1 MKSYSSIAGDSR
13 GSDDRS
19 LWDPHAPV
27 KSIDYIGSF
36 ALITN
41 NICGPAMMSLPSL
54 FRAAGILPTV
64 AMILFV
70 YFCSCLVGV
79 FLAESIQNV
88 PGNRE
93 FRRNLDFSH
102 VFGLTVGERWYHVV
116 QMLVI
121 ISCVSQIFAALVE
134 VSQAL
139 DGFLASF
146 VIGKTY
152 ALQLSSM
159 EIIEWNPAAC
169 QAASNSLDGL
179 ENGVDIDLC
188 TPFAKAD
195 YGVIT
200 LGYLLT
206 TACFLPLGLGD
217 LKETIGVQIAAFIA
231 FFVFLLQFEWEFHEK
246 GLNFVDTVPWV
257 GSDFSQLAGVVLFN
271 YAYPITVPSW
281 LNEKKLGTPTSK
293 IIWATSQLSTVVY
306 IVFGLTAAWAF
317 SDTGADMLVVLSST
331 QVSHSTQL
339 CAAFFSMAI
348 IGSGA
353 PVFCVIVH
361 SILIGDGH
369 FSPRTSLFLGSIL
382 PYLLAL
388 FMYQGHLLMDILNW
402 AGLVVNGLVA
412 SILPLVLAYV
422 AYKKRLERGEGETL
436 KSGAVTGTAAAD
448 QGEDHEEEVDV
459 VKPLPA
465 GLEPYRAPLLLATIG
480 AFTVIILSTLVLDI
494 FTGSGP

>member
-1 MKSYSSIAGDSR
+1 
-13 GSDDRS
+13 
-19 LWDPHAPV
+19 
-27 KSIDYIGSF
+27 
-36 ALITN
+36 
-41 NICGPAMMSLPSL
+41 
-54 FRAAGILPTV
+54 
-64 AMILFV
+64 
-70 YFCSCLVGV
+70 
-79 FLAESIQNV
+79 
-88 PGNRE
+88 
-93 FRRNLDFSH
+93 
-102 VFGLTVGERWYHVV
+102 
-116 QMLVI
+116 VI
-121 ISCVSQIFAALVE
+121 ISCVSQIFAAIVE
-134 VSQAL
+134 VSQAM

-159 EIIEWNPAAC
+159 QIIEWSPAAC
-169 QAASNSLDGL
+169 QAASNSVHAL

-200 LGYLLT
+200 LGYLMT
-206 TACFLPLGLGD
+206 TAFFLPLGLGD
-217 LKETIGVQIAAFIA
+217 LKETIGVQIASFIA
-231 FFVFLLQFEWEFHEK
+231 FFVFFLQFEWEFHEK
-246 GLNFVDTVPWV
+246 GFNFADTVPWV

-281 LNEKKLGTPTSK
+281 LNEKKLTVPTSK
-293 IIWATSQLSTVVY
+293 VIWATSQLSTIIY
-306 IVFGLTAAWAF
+306 IVFGLTAAFAF

-331 QVSHSTQL
+331 QVSHRTQL
-339 CAAFFSMAI
+339 CAAFFSVAI

-382 PYLLAL
+382 PYMVAL

-422 AYKKRLERGEGETL
+422 AYKKRTEPGVATAPPG
-436 KSGAVTGTAAAD
+436 SGTALTGTAAAGQD
-448 QGEDHEEEVDV
+448 EDEDEGEEGGVDV
-459 VKPLPA
+459 VRPLSE
-465 GLEPYRAPLLLATIG
+465 GMEPYRAPLLLGTIG
-480 AFTVIILSTLVLDI
+480 AFAVIIVSTLVLDVV
-494 FTGSGP
+494 TGTGP

>member
-1 MKSYSSIAGDSR
+1 MKGYDSISGER
-13 GSDDRS
+13 RRSDDRV
-19 LWDPHAPV
+19 LWDEHAPV
-27 KSIDYIGSF
+27 KSIDYVGSF

-64 AMILFV
+64 LMILFI
-70 YFCSCLVGV
+70 YLCSSLVGV
-79 FLAESIQNV
+79 FLAESIQGV
-88 PGNRE
+88 RGNRE

-102 VFGLTVGERWYHVV
+102 VFGMTVGENWYHVV
-116 QMLVI
+116 QVLVI
-121 ISCVSQIFAALVE
+121 ISCISQIFAAIVE

-146 VIGKTY
+146 VMGKTY

-159 EIIEWNPAAC
+159 EIIEWSPAAC
-169 QAASNSLDGL
+169 KAASNSLNAL
-179 ENGVDIDLC
+179 HNGVDIDLC
-188 TPFAKAD
+188 TPFAKAE
-195 YGVIT
+195 YGVVT

-206 TACFLPLGLGD
+206 TAFFLPLGLGD
-217 LKETIGVQIAAFIA
+217 LKETIGVQIASFIA
-231 FFVFLLQFEWEFHEK
+231 FFVLIVQFEWEFHNK
-246 GLNFVDTVPWV
+246 GFNFVDSVPWI
-257 GSDFSQLAGVVLFN
+257 GNDFSQLAGVVLFN

-281 LNEKKLGTPTSK
+281 LNEKKLGVPASS
-293 IIWATSQLSTVVY
+293 IIWSTSRLSTIVY

-331 QVSHSTQL
+331 QVSHRTQL

-361 SILIGDGH
+361 SILLGDGH
-369 FSPRTSLFLGSIL
+369 FSPRTCLFLGSIA
-382 PYLLAL
+382 PYMVAL

-412 SILPLVLAYV
+412 SILPVVLAYV
-422 AYKKRLERGEGETL
+422 AYRKRVDRKGADEKGEVVAEIVAAEGEE
-436 KSGAVTGTAAAD
+436 A
-448 QGEDHEEEVDV
+448 VDV
-459 VKPLPA
+459 VKPLPQS
-465 GLEPYRAPLLLATIG
+465 LEPYRAPILLGTIG
-480 AFTVIILSTLVLDI
+480 SFAIIIVSTLVLDI
-494 FTGSGP
+494 VTGSGPQ